1 MSSKFLPVLI
11 VGGSGVVGSQAA
23 RIIRRLHPTLPIAIG
38 GRDLGRAEAVAREV
52 GGAVGV
58 SVDLSR
64 PDLGLG
70 DAPRFS
76 AVVIFL
82 KDEKLSSMRYA
93 QRHGIPYISLSSGTF
108 EVGPEMA
115 QYIHAPDSAPILL
128 ASHWL
133 AGAAIFPIL
142 DFAKAYEAI
151 DTIRIGVLLD
161 EEDMGGPAALAD
173 YNRITGLA
181 PAALTVADGKFH
193 WAGGEDSKAR
203 FRSVDGVELE
213 ATAYS
218 PFDVMALSART
229 NASDIRL
236 DLAYSVSASR
246 RRGEP
251 FSTEIAIDIKG
262 RDKHGELVDRRYEIV
277 HPQGQ
282 APLTALGV
290 ALAVERMLG
299 LEGGAAPAPGLY
311 LPEVLIEP
319 AYYVRRMK
327 EFGASF
333 AERTPA
339 A

>member
-11 VGGSGVVGSQAA
+11 IGGSGVVGSQAA
-23 RIIRRLHPTLPIAIG
+23 KIIRRLHPTLPIAIG
-38 GRDLGRAEAVAREV
+38 GRDLAKAEAVVREV
-52 GGAVGV
+52 GDAIAV
-58 SVDLSR
+58 SVDLGR

-70 DAPRFS
+70 DEPRFS
-76 AVVIFL
+76 AIVIFL

-115 QYIHAPDSAPILL
+115 QYIHAPDRAPILL

-151 DTIRIGVLLD
+151 ETIRIGVLLD

-181 PAALTVADGKFH
+181 PAALTVREGRLH

-203 FRSVDGVELE
+203 YVSVDGVELD
-213 ATAYS
+213 AAAYS

-251 FSTEIAIDIKG
+251 FSTEIAIDIEG
-262 RDKHGELVDRRYEIV
+262 RGKHGEPINRRHEIV
-277 HPQGQ
+277 HPAGQ

-299 LEGGAAPAPGLY
+299 LAGGVAPAAGLY

-333 AERTPA
+333 AERPLA